1 MVYIVFIIFDFITH
15 KQLYSSNHFTGSSRV
30 VPIILKI
37 LAIINIILLF
47 GFLIIVSSV
56 ISFWHAAGMIAVA
69 ECVKYILNRLIARR
83 VNKRMQKQGWNINGD
98 ETDPDGSIFFSMYMR
113 KCDVESTKIAVF
125 GTLVNIGIVIFCVIG
140 ILGA

>member
-1 MVYIVFIIFDFITH
+1 
-15 KQLYSSNHFTGSSRV
+15 
-30 VPIILKI
+30 
-37 LAIINIILLF
+37 
-47 GFLIIVSSV
+47 
-56 ISFWHAAGMIAVA
+56 MIAVA
-69 ECVKYILNRLIARR
+69 ECVKNILNRLIARR

-113 KCDVESTKIAVF
+113 KCDVESTEIAVF